1 MILKCLVKCFVNNK
15 GKNGKIILVGNNS
28 STEMFDEHLL
38 LELKVERL
46 GLTII

>member
-28 STEMFDEHLL
+28 SIEMFDENLL
-38 LELKVERL
+38 LELKVE
-46 GLTII
+46 